1 MNLPEGVE
9 IAIVIGVDE
18 EGYLH
23 IASRLDEEQA
33 VLLLEDTIDIL
44 QQEAPEN
51 FTLQ

>member
-1 MNLPEGVE
+1 MNLPAGVE
-9 IAIVIGVDE
+9 VAIVIGVDE

-44 QQEAPEN
+44 KQESNEN

>member
-9 IAIVIGVDE
+9 VAIVIGVDE
-18 EGYLH
+18 EGFLH

-44 QQEAPEN
+44 QQETPEP